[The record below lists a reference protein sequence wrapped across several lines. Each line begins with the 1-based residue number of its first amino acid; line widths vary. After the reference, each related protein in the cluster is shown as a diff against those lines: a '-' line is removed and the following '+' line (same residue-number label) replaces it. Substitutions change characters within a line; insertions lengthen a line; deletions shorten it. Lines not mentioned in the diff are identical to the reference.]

1 MFYATLFVLWW
12 SGIKIEFFSN
22 LHFAF
27 ILGLYCTYTKL
38 PFISMLGAAKSY
50 IWSIAII
57 FCKTCSEKTKKNTKK
72 TFCKKWVDNI
82 NKSDPP
88 NKIAKTLP
96 TEIKC
101 LPKKQTS
108 LFFCTSL
115 SSCFFGPR
123 KKNEKSSLLW
133 RDKDGNRHPI

>member
-88 NKIAKTLP
+88 NKIAKTLQ
-96 TEIKC
+96 TQKANKSVFLHFIE
-101 LPKKQTS
+101 LVFFRSEKKKWKK
-108 LFFCTSL
+108 FFTVK
-115 SSCFFGPR
+115 R
-123 KKNEKSSLLW
+123 QRWE
-133 RDKDGNRHPI
+133 